1 MVQSNNIWLSLW
13 PLAFFV
19 IQQTSYTVACITK
32 TITSKDDD
40 ADDDD
45 NSAMGEK
52 RHIFDLNLIALF
64 SIYSF
69 DYLLAND
76 GSIEG

>member
-1 MVQSNNIWLSLW
+1 MLI
-13 PLAFFV
+13 
-19 IQQTSYTVACITK
+19 
-32 TITSKDDD
+32 
-40 ADDDD
+40 DDDD